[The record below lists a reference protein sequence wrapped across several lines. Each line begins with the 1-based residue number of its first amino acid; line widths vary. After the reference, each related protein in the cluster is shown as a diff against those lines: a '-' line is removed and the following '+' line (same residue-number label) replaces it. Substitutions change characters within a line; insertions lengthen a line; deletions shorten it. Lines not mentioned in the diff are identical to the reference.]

1 MPLKSRKKTVIEVE
15 YGDLE
20 RFVKET
26 YKQKEYSFV
35 AAQECGNDSSH
46 SFSIEKELL
55 DEYDQK
61 KLDAFTKTG
70 KYGFINHTVLQ
81 DLVNRDLIEPG
92 NYVIRVSW

>member
-1 MPLKSRKKTVIEVE
+1 MPLKAEKKTVIEVD

-46 SFSIEKELL
+46 SFSIPRRN
-55 DEYDQK
+55 
-61 KLDAFTKTG
+61 FWTST
-70 KYGFINHTVLQ
+70 T
-81 DLVNRDLIEPG
+81 RRSWTSSRRPG
-92 NYVIRVSW
+92 NTDSSIARSSKTS